1 MPVSQTKIRVR
12 YAETDQMGVVYYANF
27 FVWFEVGRVEL
38 LRQLGFH
45 YKQMEIDDDCHIP
58 VVEAN
63 CRYKSPAR
71 YDDELL
77 LETSILAMRR
87 SVIKFGYR
95 LLRPESDGSRHHPS
109 CGRRNHPRYG
119 QPVVAQGAIA
129 AKVCGRS
136 AAIPPYPI
144 LSTPRICS
152 LITPAEEM
160 I

>member
-1 MPVSQTKIRVR
+1 MPASQTSIRVR

-45 YKQMEIDDDCHIP
+45 YKQMEINDDCHIP

-71 YDDELL
+71 YDDHLL
-77 LETSILAMRR
+77 LETRVLTLRR

-95 LLRPESDGSRHHPS
+95 LLRPESDGVPPTLLAEGETTHVTVNRSLRKVPLPQKYVAVLEQFRVAPS
-109 CGRRNHPRYG
+109 
-119 QPVVAQGAIA
+119 
-129 AKVCGRS
+129 
-136 AAIPPYPI
+136 
-144 LSTPRICS
+144 
-152 LITPAEEM
+152 
-160 I
+160 